1 MQAGATDWR
10 TGRDEASTSRRPLW
24 VRRFKLFFMHVVIAK
39 PLHNFARHALDQ
51 LERGGQDDHCSQP
64 DCGDGGGREGS
75 TGRRH
80 RGCFEILK
88 PAHRNACGLFQPVHV
103 GNRQSQ
109 SSRNAQQLRSKTSC
123 GAVSGKNSI
132 GLYGEQMVK
141 AGAAGIDP
149 RPSWPLLSWPRLLSV
164 QSVSKLPRG
173 TTRRYSRW
181 SPVISSVA
189 LPFNDAGTMRSSA
202 TLPKRFSLG

>member
-1 MQAGATDWR
+1 MRQAQAAGHFGSD
-10 TGRDEASTSRRPLW
+10 
-24 VRRFKLFFMHVVIAK
+24 
-39 PLHNFARHALDQ
+39 ALDQ

-64 DCGDGGGREGS
+64 DRGEAGGREGS

-88 PAHRNACGLFQPVHV
+88 PAHRNACGLFQPVDV
-103 GNRQSQ
+103 GNRQSH
-109 SSRNAQQLRSKTSC
+109 SSRTAQQLRSKTSC

-141 AGAAGIDP
+141 PA
-149 RPSWPLLSWPRLLSV
+149 RPVPTLLPQPSLAWLLSG

-173 TTRRYSRW
+173 TTRRYSRR

-189 LPFNDAGTMRSSA
+189 VPFNDAGTTRSSA